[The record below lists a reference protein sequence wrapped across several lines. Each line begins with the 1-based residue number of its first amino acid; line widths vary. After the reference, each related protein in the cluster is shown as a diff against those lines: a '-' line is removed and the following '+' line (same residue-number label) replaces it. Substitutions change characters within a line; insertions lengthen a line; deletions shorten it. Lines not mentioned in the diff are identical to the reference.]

1 MGICIRKL
9 ADSSLA
15 VLNASVPVDLTKISG
30 DYSGCRQFHLSPT
43 EEEHTLHVFSSSIQ
57 YIKLRRAR
65 RKQTQ
70 TALHMLS
77 VSGVVR
83 LSHVE
88 LRYSTPIA
96 NTTAFRRQPTVL
108 RHQTHP
114 LPLPSWECDTT
125 RNKKQAG
132 QWARL
137 LSSSLVQIAKK
148 PIMFPWTKPLD
159 L

>member
-1 MGICIRKL
+1 M
-9 ADSSLA
+9 
-15 VLNASVPVDLTKISG
+15 
-30 DYSGCRQFHLSPT
+30 
-43 EEEHTLHVFSSSIQ
+43 HVFSSPIQ
-57 YIKLRRAR
+57 YLKLRRAR

-96 NTTAFRRQPTVL
+96 NTTAFCRQPTVL
-108 RHQTHP
+108 GHQSHP
-114 LPLPSWECDTT
+114 LPLPSWDHAITC
-125 RNKKQAG
+125 NMKPVG

-137 LSSSLVQIAKK
+137 LSSSFVRIAKK
-148 PIMFPWTKPLD
+148 PIVLPWTKPLD

>member
-1 MGICIRKL
+1 M
-9 ADSSLA
+9 
-15 VLNASVPVDLTKISG
+15 
-30 DYSGCRQFHLSPT
+30 
-43 EEEHTLHVFSSSIQ
+43 HVFSSPIQ
-57 YIKLRRAR
+57 YLKLRRTR

-77 VSGVVR
+77 ASGVVR

-96 NTTAFRRQPTVL
+96 NTTAFRRQPTAL
-108 RHQTHP
+108 NHQTHP
-114 LPLPSWECDTT
+114 LPLHSCDHNAT
-125 RNKKQAG
+125 RNMIPAG

-137 LSSSLVQIAKK
+137 LSSSLVRIAKK
-148 PIMFPWTKPLD
+148 PIVLPWTKPLD

>member
-1 MGICIRKL
+1 M
-9 ADSSLA
+9 
-15 VLNASVPVDLTKISG
+15 
-30 DYSGCRQFHLSPT
+30 
-43 EEEHTLHVFSSSIQ
+43 HVFSSPIQ
-57 YIKLRRAR
+57 YLKLRRAR

-70 TALHMLS
+70 TALQMLS

-108 RHQTHP
+108 GHQSHP
-114 LPLPSWECDTT
+114 LPLPSWDHATT
-125 RNKKQAG
+125 CNMKPAG

-137 LSSSLVQIAKK
+137 LSSSLVRIAKK
-148 PIMFPWTKPLD
+148 PIVLPWTKPLD